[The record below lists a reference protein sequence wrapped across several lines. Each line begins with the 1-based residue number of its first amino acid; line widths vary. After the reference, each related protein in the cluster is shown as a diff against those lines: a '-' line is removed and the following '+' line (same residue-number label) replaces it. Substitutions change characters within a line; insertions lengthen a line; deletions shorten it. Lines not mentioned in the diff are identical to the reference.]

1 MNLTLPQA
9 NSAATSPSFREAHLA
24 RAELRRQHIE
34 SLEDRITELSAHIH
48 AATFCLLELIR
59 EYDECKGWA
68 GPGLISCAHW
78 LNWKCGI
85 DLGAAR
91 EKVRVAHALKGL
103 PQMSAVFREG
113 RISYSK
119 VRAMTRVATVKNEE
133 YLLMIA
139 AHGTAAHVERL
150 VSKYRM
156 VKRIEALEQENTR
169 HAQRELS
176 WFVDDDGYW
185 VVKGRFT
192 LEQGALIQK
201 VLEHVMEE
209 SFREQRDVS
218 AETSDEA
225 LADEIK
231 PRPEPIMLRRADA
244 LVRMAQGYHPDQ
256 AICSGGDRFLVHVH
270 TDMQTLKTDGEGAE
284 AELEG
289 IGNVSAETAR
299 RLACDAGMVH
309 WLERCGGN
317 GSDGS
322 EAGGSHHAGHALN
335 YWPLSA
341 IPGFRGTGASLHIG
355 RKTRSIP
362 PAIQRALQRRDGGCR
377 FPGCTCTRFVDAHHI
392 HHWADG
398 GETSMENL
406 VLLCR
411 HHHRL
416 VHEGGFRYQQD
427 PRRRHSNQRSCWKD
441 HSNGTRHAFQRKRRG
456 ALHGARGVRHPH
468 HAQNPNPQ
476 LAGRE
481 NG

>member
-1 MNLTLPQA
+1 MNSTISQA
-9 NSAATSPSFREAHLA
+9 PPDTNSVSFKTAHLA
-24 RAELRRQHIE
+24 RAALRRQHIE
-34 SLEDRITELSAHIH
+34 QLEDRITELSAHIH
-48 AATFCLLELIR
+48 AATFRLLELIR

-68 GPGLISCAHW
+68 GPGLVSCADW

-91 EKVRVAHALKGL
+91 QKVRVAHALKNL
-103 PQMSAVFREG
+103 PQISALFREG

-139 AHGTAAHVERL
+139 THGTAAHVERL
-150 VSKYRM
+150 VQNYRK
-156 VKRIEALEQENTR
+156 VKRIEALEHENTR

-192 LEQGALIQK
+192 LEQGAVIQK
-201 VLEHVMEE
+201 VLEGVMDE

-225 LADEIK
+225 LADEISA
-231 PRPEPIMLRRADA
+231 RPTPIMLRRADA
-244 LVRMAQGYHPDQ
+244 LVRMAQGYGSNK
-256 AICSGGDRFLVHVH
+256 ASNCGGDRFLVHVH
-270 TDMQTLKTDGEGAE
+270 TDMETLRANGSGAE
-284 AELEG
+284 AELEE

-309 WLERCGGN
+309 WLESGEGSE
-317 GSDGS
+317 SDGN
-322 EAGGSHHAGHALN
+322 HHAGHALN
-335 YWPLSA
+335 V
-341 IPGFRGTGASLHIG
+341 G

-392 HHWADG
+392 QHWADG
-398 GETSMENL
+398 GETSMNNL

-416 VHEGGFRYQQD
+416 VHEGGFGIAKSLTGEIFFTHPD
-427 PRRRHSNQRSCWKD
+427 GHSIPTGPD
-441 HSNGTRHAFQRKRRG
+441 TRFSGNVA
-456 ALHGARGVRHPH
+456 ALFIEHEQSGIHIKPKT
-468 HAQNPNPQ
+468 QIPNWLGEKMDDQ
-476 LAGRE
+476 LAVEGLLFRE
-481 NG
+481 